1 MWLNFWFVFSVIYI
15 TLNCNLYKVD
25 FWLKI
30 LNICRRKLMQI
41 FHIFIDPLASC
52 CSFLVARSV
61 GPFVAQID
69 TDAAQSVPQ
78 LQLNF
83 LHHYHTNSPNYSNF
97 SYPPYNSLMES
108 LLRNVCVPP
117 LTSRQMAIVF
127 TRRVSPLDL
136 ELAFAI
142 SKIIMMA
149 SYFNASC
156 KEIRVYVNKFSCDV
170 QMTKLQ
176 NGDNLIARR

>member
-1 MWLNFWFVFSVIYI
+1 
-15 TLNCNLYKVD
+15 
-25 FWLKI
+25 
-30 LNICRRKLMQI
+30 MQI

-78 LQLNF
+78 VQLNF

-127 TRRVSPLDL
+127 TGSEFFIIKAVFLLS
-136 ELAFAI
+136 ETEM
-142 SKIIMMA
+142 SKV
-149 SYFNASC
+149 NA
-156 KEIRVYVNKFSCDV
+156 KFVFFVAVFIDYE
-170 QMTKLQ
+170 KLVVL
-176 NGDNLIARR
+176 GLHAL